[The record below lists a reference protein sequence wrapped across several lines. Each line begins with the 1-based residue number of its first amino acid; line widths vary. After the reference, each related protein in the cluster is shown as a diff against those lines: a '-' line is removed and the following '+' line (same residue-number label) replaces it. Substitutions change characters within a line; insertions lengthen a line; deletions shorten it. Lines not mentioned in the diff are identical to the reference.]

1 MPANQL
7 SAYDQG
13 DLPAEDERWLTIQH
27 VVESPYFK
35 KSPRL
40 CSLLRYLAA
49 QTLAARADLL
59 TEYNIATTVFER
71 KADFDPDVDTIVRSH
86 MVRLRQKLD
95 QYAVENEAN
104 GSICVTVPKGEYRVR
119 FDHSMPRRRQ
129 VPVPILPVPV
139 DTPQNVSPLSKRRNP
154 LWLACGILSLV
165 CLVLLVALVAVLV
178 QLRAKAPANPV
189 SEHPLWSHFF
199 QPHQTTT
206 LIAADSGL
214 VLLHKMT
221 GKSTTL
227 QEYLT
232 RDFSH
237 ETRGLSAERT
247 DEVLNMGERR
257 YTSFVD
263 LNIYRRLQQLA
274 AASPGKLDVRYA
286 RDMQIDELK
295 QGNVILSGARGAN
308 PWLALYE
315 PRMNFIGTGEG
326 VHHGYTFVNRN
337 PLAGETSAFS
347 TSEGDPTQRVLGV
360 LAYLPNL
367 EGTGHTLIVEGNSM
381 AGTEAISDFLF
392 DDAALLPFL
401 RKVSKPDGTVP
412 YFEVLIEANSVNGSA
427 GPFRIL
433 AYRTHS

>member
-7 SAYDQG
+7 SAHDEG
-13 DLPAEDERWLTIQH
+13 ELLAEDERWLTIQH
-27 VVESPYFK
+27 VVESPSFK

-40 CSLLRYLAA
+40 RSLLLYLAA
-49 QTLAARADLL
+49 QTLAGRPDLL
-59 TEYNIATTVFER
+59 TEYNIATAVFER

-119 FDHSMPRRRQ
+119 FDYAMPRLPQ
-129 VPVPILPVPV
+129 VPVPVLPPLV
-139 DTPQNVSPLSKRRNP
+139 DTSQNVSPLTERRKP
-154 LWLACGILSLV
+154 LLWACGILSV
-165 CLVLLVALVAVLV
+165 ICLVLLAALVAALV
-178 QLRAKAPANPV
+178 RSRDKAPANSV

-199 QPHQTTT
+199 QLHQTTT

-214 VLLHKMT
+214 VLLHRMT

-247 DEVLNMGERR
+247 DEVLNLGERR

-263 LNIYRRLQQLA
+263 LDIYRRLQQLA

-286 RDMQIDELK
+286 RDMQMDELK
-295 QGNVILSGARGAN
+295 QGNVILSGSRGAN

-315 PRMNFIGTGEG
+315 PRMNFIGTDEW
-326 VHHGYTFVNRN
+326 VHHGYAFVNRH
-337 PLAGETSAFS
+337 PLAGEAAAFS

-360 LAYLPNL
+360 LAYLPNV

>member
-7 SAYDQG
+7 STYDEG
-13 DLPAEDERWLTIQH
+13 DLLAEDERWLTIQR
-27 VVESPYFK
+27 VVDSPYFK
-35 KSPRL
+35 KSQRL
-40 CSLLRYLAA
+40 RSLLLYLAA
-49 QTLAARADLL
+49 QTLAARTDLL

-95 QYAVENEAN
+95 QHAVENEAKE
-104 GSICVTVPKGEYRVR
+104 SICVTVPKGEYRVR
-119 FDHSMPRRRQ
+119 FDHAMPR
-129 VPVPILPVPV
+129 LPVLPAPV
-139 DTPQNVSPLSKRRNP
+139 ETPQNVSPLTERQNP
-154 LWLACGILSLV
+154 LLWACGILSFL
-165 CLVLLVALVAVLV
+165 CLVLLTALVAVLV
-178 QLRAKAPANPV
+178 QSRAKAPANPV
-189 SEHPLWSHFF
+189 SEHPLWSHLF

-214 VLLHKMT
+214 VLLHRMT

-237 ETRGLSAERT
+237 ETRGLSGERT

-286 RDMQIDELK
+286 RDMQMDELK
-295 QGNVILSGARGAN
+295 QGNVILSGSRGAN

-315 PRMNFIGTGEG
+315 PRMNFIGTDDG
-326 VHHGYTFVNRN
+326 VRHGYTFLNRH
-337 PLAGETSAFS
+337 PLAGETAAYS

-360 LAYLPNL
+360 LAYLPNF

-401 RKVSKPDGTVP
+401 RKVSKSDGTVP

-433 AYRTHS
+433 AYRTYS